1 MSIFDINNDNTLEV
15 TGEYLESLGF
25 KQISEGYLFNAY
37 IPVYGAITTKSSIL
51 YLTKTQQISSRI
63 YNVAED
69 HMIGPTLV
77 NDTLDVIMFIE
88 QVKRTMI
95 QFQEKLYEGHGKE
108 WLCEPM
114 DKDDPFKIVSL

>member
-77 NDTLDVIMFIE
+77 NDTLDVVLFIE
-88 QVKRTMI
+88 HVKKIMI

-108 WLCEPM
+108 WFCEPI

>member
-1 MSIFDINNDNTLEV
+1 MSIFDINNDNTLKV

-77 NDTLDVIMFIE
+77 NDALDVVLFIE
-88 QVKRTMI
+88 HVNKIMI

-108 WLCEPM
+108 WFCEPM
-114 DKDDPFKIVSL
+114 DRDDQFKIVSL